1 MTPSYHLIG
10 LTGLAGSGKDT
21 VRDMLQREHGFA
33 GLAFA
38 EPIRSMLRELFN
50 STGIS
55 PDWMDLRELKE
66 KPISG
71 LGVSYRQMAQT
82 LGTEWGRSLQPDF
95 WLRIA
100 DEFLASMAEQ
110 GETHFVISDVR
121 FQNEADWVHQR
132 GGVIWRIERD
142 GIAPVRAHA
151 SEAEISQLRVDA
163 VIANHGSLQELESA
177 VQQALRAFP

>member
-33 GLAFA
+33 GMAFA
-38 EPIRSMLRELFN
+38 EPIRSMLRELLT
-50 STGIS
+50 STGID
-55 PDWMDLRELKE
+55 PAWMDSRELKE
-66 KPISG
+66 KPITG
-71 LGVSYRQMAQT
+71 LEVSYRQMAQT

-100 DEFLASMAEQ
+100 DGFLASVAAQ

-121 FQNEADWVHQR
+121 FQNEADWVRER
-132 GGVIWRIERD
+132 GGVIWRIERE
-142 GIAPVRAHA
+142 GIEPVRAHA
-151 SEAEISQLRVDA
+151 SEAEINQLQVDA
-163 VIANHGSLQELESA
+163 VIPNHGSLEELENA
-177 VQQALRAFP
+177 VWQALEAFV